1 MFTLENGTGR
11 VSHYWVST
19 LSSERSHVKAVCRG
33 GCCLQKDFDEQDV
46 PPGTLESPQ
55 RRCVHQQEEIKP
67 GAGSQRHSRRGFII
81 NRRHPRGRVVKNP
94 PADAGDLGDLGLILG
109 LGREDHL
116 E

>member
-55 RRCVHQQEEIKP
+55 RRCIFIVSDEKFYVQQ
-67 GAGSQRHSRRGFII
+67 
-81 NRRHPRGRVVKNP
+81 
-94 PADAGDLGDLGLILG
+94 IL
-109 LGREDHL
+109 L
-116 E
+116 